1 MRVYR
6 ELPLESWIRVGKI
19 SLFSDSDRTGN
30 RQDILAR
37 QEELY
42 GQRIRAYLQTLTLA
56 EGQELISVDNLMPP
70 FTRDEYRL
78 TSYGYR
84 NLGNF
89 VLWFTDNT
97 RGKVT
102 VLVERK
108 RKGVVRFFPGF
119 STVETKLAEVTYE
132 KIRRK

>member
-102 VLVERK
+102 VLVERE
-108 RKGVVRFFPGF
+108 RKGVARFFPGF